1 MGEYIFFDAALRDRF
16 LKFVA
21 ERGLTGKVRPD
32 PMEGFVVAL
41 PDDLAD
47 DIDAAVEDE
56 YEALMDEQRSLIESA
71 DDDDAR
77 DLMGVTVTLP
87 DGQPRV
93 VRLPALYARRLF
105 EHFTVAEIHELVSG
119 IAHSVANP
127 IEGPICRGS

>member
-21 ERGLTGKVRPD
+21 ARGLTGGVRPD

-47 DIDAAVEDE
+47 DIEEAIEAE
-56 YEALMDEQRSLIESA
+56 YEALMEEQQSLVESA
-71 DDDDAR
+71 DEDGAR

-87 DGQPRV
+87 DSRQRV
-93 VRLPALYARRLF
+93 VQLPALYARRLF
-105 EHFTVAEIHELVSG
+105 EHFTVDEIHELVSA
-119 IAHSVANP
+119 IAQSVANP
-127 IEGPICRGS
+127 VEGPICRSV

>member
-21 ERGLTGKVRPD
+21 ARGLTGGVRPD

-47 DIDAAVEDE
+47 DIEEAIEAE
-56 YEALMDEQRSLIESA
+56 YEALMEEQQSLVESA
-71 DDDDAR
+71 DEDGAR

-87 DGQPRV
+87 DSRQRV
-93 VRLPALYARRLF
+93 VQLPALYARRLF
-105 EHFTVAEIHELVSG
+105 EHFTVDEIHELVSA
-119 IAHSVANP
+119 IAQSVANP
-127 IEGPICRGS
+127 VEGPICRSG